1 MGLPETNNAYL
12 QLCCGLA
19 IRSYTLLTF
28 NILKG
33 IILAFSILAKL
44 YPLAAVMLSV
54 VLFGRLLTRQQD
66 VSRCF
71 ADSEGSQIKE
81 YSPVPNC
88 RGGYFTKFG
97 FFGVNFGFLRL
108 NK

>member
-1 MGLPETNNAYL
+1 MGLPETNNAHL
-12 QLCCGLA
+12 KLCCGLA
-19 IRSYTLLTF
+19 VRSYTLLKSFYTF

-88 RGGYFTKFG
+88 RGGG
-97 FFGVNFGFLRL
+97 ILQNLDFLGSIL
-108 NK
+108 DF